1 MASSL
6 VGLFLSSLQ
15 LSALYLHQP
24 SITWICLLLNLSS
37 LELAS
42 PLLGFSSLFRED
54 CKGL

>member
-42 PLLGFSSLFRED
+42 PLLGFCSLFRED